1 MTYMIDAQLEQGVP
15 SLKLI
20 DAATGEERLHWQ
32 GDSMGSS
39 ERDWKNLFK
48 RLVLLS
54 CADQIG
60 LAQRAKLPTFGDE
73 CVKCT
78 TCVSE
83 EKDRLVSTSVVP
95 LRLYK

>member
-20 DAATGEERLHWQ
+20 DAATGEERLHWR
-32 GDSMGSS
+32 GGNVSNN
-39 ERDWKNLFK
+39 ERSWQDLFK

-54 CADQIG
+54 CADRLG
-60 LAQRAKLPTFGDE
+60 LMQRTELSTFGDE
-73 CVKCT
+73 CMECT

-83 EKDRLVSTSVVP
+83 KENTLIETSIVP
-95 LRLYK
+95 SLNVN

>member
-1 MTYMIDAQLEQGVP
+1 MTYMIDAQLEHGVP

-32 GDSMGSS
+32 GDSMGSN

-60 LAQRAKLPTFGDE
+60 LAQRAKSPTFGDE

-83 EKDRLVSTSVVP
+83 EKNHPLSAGVVP

>member
-1 MTYMIDAQLEQGVP
+1 MTYMIDTLLEQGVP

-20 DAATGEERLHWQ
+20 DAATGEKRLHWQ

-48 RLVLLS
+48 RLVLLF

-60 LAQRAKLPTFGDE
+60 LVQCTQSPVFDDE

-78 TCVSE
+78 TCVSK
-83 EKDRLVSTSVVP
+83 EKTVCSAQVSS
-95 LRLYK
+95 R